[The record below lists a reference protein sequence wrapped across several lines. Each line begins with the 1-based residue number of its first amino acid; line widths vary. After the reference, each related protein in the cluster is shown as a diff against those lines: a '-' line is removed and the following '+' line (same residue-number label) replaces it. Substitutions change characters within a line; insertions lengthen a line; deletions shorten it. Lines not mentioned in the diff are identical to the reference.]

1 MKTMLIAGAFAAS
14 FLCAGCATQEGASSG
29 ALGKSD
35 APNINVKDGKRQ
47 EMVVGSRLARETRET
62 AESVKSI
69 SRKGWQE
76 GKEEK
81 PGSPLSGGG

>member
-1 MKTMLIAGAFAAS
+1 MKSMLIVGAVAAS
-14 FLCAGCATQEGASSG
+14 FLCAGCATEGASSQ
-29 ALGKSD
+29 ALGKAD
-35 APNINVKDGKRQ
+35 APNVTVKDGKRH
-47 EMVVGSRLARETRET
+47 EVVVGSRLARETRET

-81 PGSPLSGGG
+81 PGSPLAGGG

>member
-1 MKTMLIAGAFAAS
+1 MKTVFVAGALAA
-14 FLCAGCATQEGASSG
+14 FLCAGCATQEGATMN

-35 APNINVKDGKRQ
+35 PPNVTVKDGKRQ
-47 EMVVGSRLARETRET
+47 EVVVGSRLARETRET
-62 AESVKSI
+62 SESVKSI

-81 PGSPLSGGG
+81 PGSPLAGGG

>member
-1 MKTMLIAGAFAAS
+1 MKTMLIAGAVAAS
-14 FLCAGCATQEGASSG
+14 FLCAACATREGASSQ

-35 APNINVKDGKRQ
+35 APNITVKDGKRQ
-47 EMVVGSRLARETRET
+47 EVVVGSRLARETRET

-81 PGSPLSGGG
+81 PGSPLAGGG